1 MSALEESS
9 RLSTARVD
17 NLRTPDLLH
26 AMQTRSQLRHR
37 PVVPVVCATSP
48 SIVSQTPNGCKSH
61 RAPFAGQRLDKVSIP
76 LYTVS
81 MMYGAYNFQGFY
93 TMTRIRQV

>member
-1 MSALEESS
+1 MGGPEGI
-9 RLSTARVD
+9 
-17 NLRTPDLLH
+17 RTPDLLH

-37 PVVPVVCATSP
+37 PVMLVASAASP

-81 MMYGAYNFQGFY
+81 MMYGTHNFQGFY